1 MTAIY
6 LIIALILAMS
16 VFLSRKKVVAFPA
29 IIIFILNQ
37 IVFNVQVILHKGDTN
52 LWYFR
57 FDELGLIFLSVL
69 TLIASVSVYHA
80 FKYFRHR
87 VTRHFFT
94 YFAAFIGLVTFI
106 SLAYLANDATVV
118 WILVEATTLTASVLI
133 YHEKTNNS
141 LEAAWKYLFL
151 CSVGIA
157 FAYIGILFIGLSANT
172 GEFSSLNFENI
183 ALLAQKANP
192 LYLKIAF
199 VFVLI
204 GYSTKMELFPMHTVG
219 IDANSVAPSP
229 AAAILS
235 TGLVNL
241 GFIAIFRI
249 YNAFSHSGIFEW
261 MNHIL
266 ILSGMLSILVA
277 AGYMMKAKHNK
288 RMLAYSTLENMGLVA
303 IALGIG
309 GKGYYAAILLLIL
322 HAFAKSAL
330 FFQMGQV
337 SRVLNTWWLDESG
350 DYFRRNPAG
359 SFVLLLG
366 MFALLAIPPSGAFFS
381 EFLIIGRLVETN
393 QWVILVIT
401 LLLLCFIVYAFAT
414 RVLHILFSQSRNVS
428 ETTLHSKVG
437 SRETWS
443 QFLFLGLVFT
453 ASVYQPQWLQDAI
466 SQIIHYLPQ

>member
-1 MTAIY
+1 MTAVY
-6 LIIALILAMS
+6 LIISLLLALG
-16 VFLSRKKVVAFPA
+16 VFVIRRKVAAIPA
-29 IIIFILNQ
+29 IILFVINQ
-37 IVFNVQVILHKGDTN
+37 LVFNVQALLHRGETD
-52 LWYFR
+52 LWYFCY
-57 FDELGLIFLSVL
+57 DELGLIFLTVL
-69 TLIASVSVYHA
+69 TLIATVSVYHA
-80 FKYFRHR
+80 FRYFRHR

-94 YFAAFIGLVTFI
+94 FFAAFIGLITFI

-118 WILVEATTLTASVLI
+118 WILVEATTLTAAVLI

-172 GEFSSLNFENI
+172 GEFSSLNFGSI
-183 ALLAQKANP
+183 AVLAQKANP

-241 GFIAIFRI
+241 GFVAIFRV

-266 ILSGMLSILVA
+266 ILSGLLSILVA

-303 IALGIG
+303 VALGIG
-309 GKGYYAAILLLIL
+309 GSAYYAAILLLIL
-322 HAFAKSAL
+322 HALAKSAL

-337 SRVLNTWWLDESG
+337 SRALDTWWLDESG

-359 SFVLLLG
+359 ALVLLLG
-366 MFALLAIPPSGAFFS
+366 MLALLAIPPSGAFFS
-381 EFLIIGRLVETN
+381 EFLIISRLVESG
-393 QWVILVIT
+393 QWIILAVV

-414 RVLHILFSQSRNVS
+414 RILHILFSQRRNPLGNELKNRVS
-428 ETTLHSKVG
+428 PWES
-437 SRETWS
+437 WS
-443 QFLFLGLVFT
+443 QYIFLALVFT
-453 ASVYQPQWLQDAI
+453 ASVYHPQWLQDMI
-466 SQIIHYLPQ
+466 SQVIHYLPQ